1 MKSPV
6 IAEFVSKAISIP
18 ISLLPKHL
26 ETFPRRWPFPRG
38 DLYHWI
44 PLFNRFDN
52 TLDQFIQEYGLNLG
66 PQVKPFSQKLL
77 IRGVTGENKAATL
90 AGASKEELIALGFS
104 SDGDRELADSIL
116 SFSRMLLENC
126 GNRSLYNSS
135 DRLGDILNT
144 TDLSLL
150 TNTLHLAVRLAQRY
164 HASRQRGA
172 NAGQHLSAALL
183 ASHYNIDLDK
193 VQKLANPFVKLL
205 PSSGII
211 PEFSPITPTMPTAKG
226 KEKAQTTQTTSTPT
240 SDMLAMAKDDD
251 GRING
256 STTNDKNKERMGHCT
271 WEDWGAVLLRY
282 YQAPTIMKG
291 EKEQAGAAPSTLPH
305 MSSSV
310 RRPSGLSRPSRL
322 PSSDDSPESPSIP
335 PPTKSD
341 DSAPGGMQTVKIPY
355 GTISSSSVEEI
366 IRSELSNLPKEY
378 HYELLAKVRAASA
391 ISASLASRQQILGIR
406 LLAITNLAYIYPES
420 TFQQK
425 ILQQDADE
433 PRRLQLA
440 YQLTDLVHPPGSRG
454 NIPMALQTIAMG
466 TLEALAKHKAKAP
479 DVCAAL
485 NINVNHGVLFYA
497 LRKAVTDLA
506 VNDEDDEAAEAAEG
520 DEWREALFSLLDAL
534 PTSTP
539 RTGETLIATGLLDIL
554 IEVLTLRTTKA
565 ERYHPKVLTFLNTI
579 IYSVRDAFQTLANSK
594 GLDTISDL
602 IAYEVQTSLERAR
615 NGEGIPQFARNQVI
629 DYQIQFFQQQTLR
642 WLFKFVNHMMS
653 HGNGNF
659 DRLLRNLID
668 SSQLLTGLQTVIVN
682 AKIFGSSVWSGAVN
696 IMSAFIH
703 NEPTSYAVIAEAGL
717 SKGLL
722 DAITSEVGSG
732 TDEATSD
739 SQRPA
744 SLQAL
749 VADDQINAEAV
760 EERFTPEKVE
770 ARVQLSEKNLL
781 AQGILPATDAIVII
795 PQAFGAI
802 CLNNAG
808 MDLFM
813 KSDALDK
820 FFEIFESP
828 DHVRSMNVEGELA
841 RILGSSF
848 DELVRHHPRL
858 RQPVMISVMA
868 MIGRVS
874 YLCRSR
880 ATNKGLGAKLFFEG
894 KNGELL
900 DSADPAGAAYHH
912 STMQISHREDSLT
925 EGDEDVA
932 MTDAAH
938 EDKEASFLG
947 RGDTIAEKDDEKTGP
962 STSTYINVAMKFLVG
977 FFENSALCT
986 AFIERGGT
994 EFVLEFATLPSL
1006 QYDFNNQAAS
1016 QEIARVVHMLAEQ
1029 KPHLVLPSLIKRT
1042 QDAVNNLDP
1051 LSNHTYG
1058 SAFFSG
1064 FTSSDRELPNG
1075 FQVNAK
1081 IKPSSN
1087 GTLLAKSL
1095 VYVHTLCNILYETF
1109 SSPIFNTRSSHTF
1122 FSQVNLADMYKTLI
1136 RSLGRLHR
1144 ACVWEEILLQKS
1156 IPDTWREATKTKG
1169 YGMGSE
1175 EADELF
1181 GFINRNENRAGTS
1194 DPGDYIADA
1203 IAADIFGQSVSTGSL
1218 PSPKKTRKSS
1228 LSKDEKT
1235 AQFKNVRIL
1244 RYLLG
1249 QIPSSI
1255 IPFFQGLGKAL
1266 IPKRRPDP
1274 YARQNAYM
1282 VAVAMSEAT
1291 LDQLNFDA
1299 PRNSTSIKDRY
1310 AYWIIILT
1318 SISQLIIEGI
1328 SYVHIT
1334 RKPC

>member
-1 MKSPV
+1 MLLKSPA
-6 IAEFVSKAISIP
+6 IADFVSKAISIP
-18 ISLLPKHL
+18 ISRLPKHL
-26 ETFPRRWPFPRG
+26 KTFPYRWPFPRG

-44 PLFNRFDN
+44 PLLNRFDN
-52 TLDQFIQEYGLNLG
+52 TLDQFIQEYGLNVG
-66 PQVKPFSQKLL
+66 PQIKPFGGKLL
-77 IRGVTGENKAATL
+77 IRGVAGENKGATL
-90 AGASKEELIALGFS
+90 VGASTEALVALDFS
-104 SDGDRELADSIL
+104 SDGDRELVDSIL
-116 SFSRMLLENC
+116 VFSRMLLENC

-135 DRLGDILNT
+135 DRLGDILNS

-172 NAGQHLSAALL
+172 NSGQHVNAALL

-193 VQKLANPFVKLL
+193 VQKLANPFVKPL
-205 PSSGII
+205 PSSSTI
-211 PEFSPITPTMPTAKG
+211 PDFSPITQTTSTIKG
-226 KEKAQTTQTTSTPT
+226 KEKAQNIPINSVPP
-240 SDMLAMAKDDD
+240 SDMLAMAKDEDNLT
-251 GRING
+251 NG
-256 STTNDKNKERMGHCT
+256 SAKHEKTRERTGRCT
-271 WEDWGAVLLRY
+271 WEDWGAVFFRY
-282 YQAPTIMKG
+282 YQTPPILKG
-291 EKEQAGAAPSTLPH
+291 DKEQAGATGSATPYTSPSA
-305 MSSSV
+305 

-341 DSAPGGMQTVKIPY
+341 DPALGGMQTIKIPY
-355 GTISSSSVEEI
+355 ATISSSSIEEI
-366 IRSELSNLPKEY
+366 IRSEISGLPKEY
-378 HYELLAKVRAASA
+378 HYELLTKVRAASA
-391 ISASLASRQQILGIR
+391 ISASLATRQQILGIR
-406 LLAITNLAYIYPES
+406 LLAITNLAYIYPENM
-420 TFQQK
+420 FQQK
-425 ILQQDADE
+425 ILQQDSDE

-440 YQLTDLVHPPGSRG
+440 YQLTDLIHPPGNRG
-454 NIPMALQTIAMG
+454 SLPMTLETVAIGA
-466 TLEALAKHKAKAP
+466 LEALAKHKAKAP

-497 LRKAVTDLA
+497 LRKAVTGLT
-506 VNDEDDEAAEAAEG
+506 VNDFDDGGIEEDQ
-520 DEWREALFSLLDAL
+520 WREALFSLLDTL
-534 PTSTP
+534 PASTP

-554 IEVLTLRTTKA
+554 IEVLGLRTAKA
-565 ERYHPKVLTFLNTI
+565 ERCYPKVLTFLNTI

-602 IAYEVQTSLERAR
+602 IAYEVQSSLERAHK
-615 NGEGIPQFARNQVI
+615 GEGLPQDIRNQVI
-629 DYQIQFFQQQTLR
+629 DYQIPFFQQQTLR

-668 SSQLLTGLQTVIVN
+668 SSQLLAGLQTVIVN

-717 SKGLL
+717 SRGLL
-722 DAITSEVGSG
+722 DAITSEDG
-732 TDEATSD
+732 TGLSESISD
-739 SQRPA
+739 SQRPV

-749 VADDQINAEAV
+749 VAIDQINAQAV
-760 EERFTPEKVE
+760 EERFTAEKFE

-781 AQGILPATDAIVII
+781 AQGILPATDAIVTI

-802 CLNNAG
+802 CLNNTG

-828 DHVRSMNVEGELA
+828 DHVRSMNIEGELA
-841 RILGSSF
+841 RLLGSSF

-868 MIGRVS
+868 MVGRVA

-880 ATNKGLGAKLFFEG
+880 ATNRRFGTKLFFEG

-900 DSADPAGAAYHH
+900 DSGDLARVAENENV
-912 STMQISHREDSLT
+912 MQISHQNQCSA
-925 EGDEDVA
+925 EGDEDVT
-932 MTDAAH
+932 MTDAIL
-938 EDKEASFLG
+938 EDKESSLSSKA
-947 RGDTIAEKDDEKTGP
+947 DTIAEKDDEKAGP
-962 STSTYINVAMKFLVG
+962 STSIYVNVAMKFLAG

-986 AFIERGGT
+986 AFIELGGA
-994 EFVLEFATLPSL
+994 EFVLDFATLPSL

-1029 KPHLVLPSLIKRT
+1029 KPHLVIPSLVRRT
-1042 QDAVNNLDP
+1042 QSAVNDLDP
-1051 LSNHTYG
+1051 LSNHTDG
-1058 SAFFSG
+1058 SAFFSE
-1064 FTSSDRELPNG
+1064 FTSTDRESSG
-1075 FQVNAK
+1075 EFQVNSKAK
-1081 IKPSSN
+1081 ASIN
-1087 GTLLAKSL
+1087 GTLLVKSL
-1095 VYVHTLCNILYETF
+1095 VHVHTLCNILYETF
-1109 SSPIFNTRSSHTF
+1109 SLPIYNSRSSHTF

-1136 RSLGRLHR
+1136 KSLGRLHR

-1156 IPDTWREATKTKG
+1156 IPDSWREATKIKG

-1175 EADELF
+1175 EADEIF
-1181 GFINRNENRAGTS
+1181 GFINRNENQAGAS
-1194 DPGDYIADA
+1194 DAGDFIPDA
-1203 IAADIFGQSVSTGSL
+1203 INDIFSQSGPIDNPV
-1218 PSPKKTRKSS
+1218 PPKKSRKAS

-1235 AQFKNVRIL
+1235 AQFKNVRVL
-1244 RYLLG
+1244 RYLLS

-1266 IPKRRPDP
+1266 ITKRRPDA

-1282 VAVAMSEAT
+1282 VAVAMSDAT

-1299 PRNSTSIKDRY
+1299 PRNSSSVKDRY
-1310 AYWIIILT
+1310 AYWIVILT
-1318 SISQLIIEGI
+1318 SISQLIIEGMSRVLNVRKI
-1328 SYVHIT
+1328 S
-1334 RKPC
+1334 